1 MGLDFLKDRIEA
13 LRREGLLRVIR
24 DRESPQGRTIRIG
37 GRQLINFSSNDYLGL
52 ANHPSVISAA
62 KDALER
68 YGAGSGASRLL
79 SGGTELHRQLE
90 EALAT
95 FKSTEAAL
103 VFNSGYAANVGML
116 SAIADSETTIF
127 SDELNHASIID
138 GCRLS
143 RAETVVY
150 PHTDMDTLRRLIKKK
165 RKRALIVTD
174 TVFSMD
180 GDIAPL
186 KDILE
191 IAEEH
196 DALVYIDDAH
206 GTGVLGGGRGALH
219 HFGLSP
225 EPFLLQM
232 ATLSKALGS
241 MGAFVAGERVVVEW
255 AINTARTM
263 IFSTALPAHVLAASK
278 EAVRIVMSNSTLV
291 KRIWDNRDVL
301 YTELKELGLDTGRS
315 QTPIIPVLMS
325 SNEKALRLSAFL
337 FERGI
342 YAPAVRRPAVR
353 QPRLRITVTAVHT
366 KEDILRLV
374 DALKEARQCGLC

>member
-1 MGLDFLKDRIEA
+1 MRLDFLKDRIDA
-13 LRREGLLRVIR
+13 LKRERLLRVVR
-24 DRESPQGRTIRIG
+24 DRESPQGRTIKIA
-37 GRQLINFSSNDYLGL
+37 GRELINFSSNDYLGL
-52 ANHPSVISAA
+52 ANHPSVVAAA

-79 SGGTELHRQLE
+79 SGGTELHRELE
-90 EALAT
+90 ETLAA

-103 VFNSGYAANVGML
+103 VFNSGYAANTGML
-116 SAIADSETTIF
+116 SAIADSDTTIF

-150 PHTDMDTLRRLIKKK
+150 PHRDMDTLHRLIKKR
-165 RKRALIVTD
+165 RKRVLIVTD

-191 IAEEH
+191 IAEEY

-232 ATLSKALGS
+232 GTLSKALGS
-241 MGAFVAGERVVVEW
+241 MGAFVAGERIVVEW
-255 AINTARTM
+255 AINTVRSL

-278 EAVRIVMSNSTLV
+278 EAVRIVMNDTTLV
-291 KRIWDNRDVL
+291 KRLWNNRDIL
-301 YTELKELGLDTGRS
+301 YTELKQLGLDTGMS
-315 QTPIIPVLMS
+315 QTPIIPILMN
-325 SNEKALRLSAFL
+325 SNEEVLRLSAFL

-342 YAPAVRRPAVR
+342 YVPAVRRPAVK
-353 QPRLRITVTAVHT
+353 QPRLRISVSAVHT
-366 KEDILRLV
+366 REDLLRLV
-374 DALKEARQCGLC
+374 DVLKEAKQCGLC